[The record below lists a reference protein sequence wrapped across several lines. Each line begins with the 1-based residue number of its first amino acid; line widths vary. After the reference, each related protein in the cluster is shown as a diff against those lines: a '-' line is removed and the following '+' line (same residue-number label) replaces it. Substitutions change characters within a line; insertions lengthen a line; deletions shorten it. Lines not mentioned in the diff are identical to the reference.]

1 MNKKALL
8 LGNQYDTLRVAE
20 QLMEEGYDLY
30 AESKT
35 ALFLNQN
42 MIPTNAFF
50 AKGFSHVDYVVQV

>member
-50 AKGFSHVDYVVQV
+50 AKGFSHFDYVVQV